1 MAQAPESRERKR
13 IYECN
18 RCDCET
24 WSAPHLTDLTV
35 HGKLSVILVARL
47 LLPLFLLCSSRFFG
61 TMPFFPPGAT
71 TLPPRGGRT
80 DHKHLR
86 MLRWDALLRRM
97 HAASRARCCC
107 CSSINFQ
114 HRSALPACR

>member
-1 MAQAPESRERKR
+1 MNATAGVGVRHGRHHTE
-13 IYECN
+13 
-18 RCDCET
+18 
-24 WSAPHLTDLTV
+24 TDLTD

-47 LLPLFLLCSSRFFG
+47 PCLCSFFA
-61 TMPFFPPGAT
+61 PPAFLVRNDA
-71 TLPPRGGRT
+71 LPPWCHDASPRGGRT